1 MGDNMNNIERRQ
13 FLKLLAM
20 GSTVTLG
27 GIKLSSVYGKDVKGE
42 SSSIT
47 EENPVNTVEK
57 PYINTSIFEIFKI
70 GLGPS
75 SSHTIAPMKAAF
87 DFLNEINKLHDIPD
101 DSFNIKVRLFG
112 SLSATGKNHGT
123 DRALTAGLLG
133 YNPENCPEKFFDNI
147 FKDKSKAYRVKVN
160 SKVINFTYNDIIFDS
175 IEHNY
180 PYSNTMIFALYG
192 KNKKLF
198 EKEYYSVG
206 GGFIEW
212 KGYKGKTSGEPHFK
226 YTNMEELTD
235 IIKNNNLTLHQLVI
249 ENEKSITEKNE
260 TYINEHIKKI
270 LYVMEN
276 SVKQGLNSTGIMPG
290 FIGLSRNA
298 AVLYN
303 NSKHSDKDF
312 DKFLI
317 ELNAAA
323 FAAAEE
329 NAVGHRVVTAPTLGS
344 AGVLPAIIYVAKNYL
359 NFTDEDLIK
368 GFMAAA
374 ATGFIIKH
382 NASLAGADVGC
393 QGEIGVASAMA
404 ASMLSY
410 AKSESHKKSTN
421 AATIALE
428 HHLGLTCDP
437 VGGYVQIPC
446 IERNAIGASK
456 AYSSYLIADNEDPLK
471 HMPDFDTI
479 VKVMNLTG
487 RDMDPKYKETSL
499 DYLGTWRPDRKE
511 VSMLKQKTCTM
522 C

>member
-1 MGDNMNNIERRQ
+1 MNNIERRQ

-87 DFLNEINKLHDIPD
+87 DFLNEINKLHVLPD
-101 DSFNIKVRLFG
+101 KSYKIRVKLLG

-123 DRALTAGLLG
+123 DRAITAGLLG
-133 YNPENCPEKFFDNI
+133 YTPENCPENFFDNI
-147 FKDKSKAYRVKVN
+147 FKEKYKPYRVKLN
-160 SKVINFTYNDIIFDS
+160 NKFINFAYNDILYDS
-175 IEHNY
+175 IDHNY
-180 PYSNTMIFALYG
+180 PYSNTMIFELFEE
-192 KNKKLF
+192 NKKLF

-212 KGYKGKTSGEPHFK
+212 KGYKGKTTGEPYFK
-226 YTNMEELTD
+226 YTNMKELTN

-249 ENEKSITEKNE
+249 ENEKSITQRNE
-260 TYINEHIKKI
+260 TYINEHVKKI
-270 LYVMEN
+270 LNVMEN
-276 SVKQGLNSTGIMPG
+276 SVKQGLNAVGTLPG
-290 FIGLSRNA
+290 FIGLTRNA
-298 AVLYN
+298 SILYN
-303 NSKHSDKDF
+303 NSRNSNKNF
-312 DKFLI
+312 DNFLV

-344 AGVLPAIIYVAKNYL
+344 AGVLPAIIYIAKNYL
-359 NFTDEDLIK
+359 KISDDDLTK

-374 ATGFIIKH
+374 ATCFIIKH

-404 ASMLSY
+404 ASLLAYIKEESY
-410 AKSESHKKSTN
+410 NKAAN

-428 HHLGLTCDP
+428 HHLGLTCNP

-446 IERNAIGASK
+446 IERNAIGAAK
-456 AYSSYLIADNEDPLK
+456 AYSSYLIAINEDPNK
-471 HMPDFDTI
+471 HIPDFDTI

-499 DYLGTWRPDRKE
+499 DYLGKWRPVRTD
-511 VSMLKQKTCTM
+511 VTMLNQKTCTI